1 MLQVGGGWEQS
12 KHWEVGHRGM
22 TSPPAPVPA
31 VGVEEG
37 GNKHRVPPYAALGC
51 TRFTF
56 IAHAPRGSNRLGP
69 PFPSF
74 STKGTQVRAESIPHT
89 PPQGYK
95 LPSEE
100 WGHLARVVRQDADRV
115 LGAAAQQAQHG
126 VLLEQNTVQEGGSGH
141 AIPSLHHQRKPELGP
156 TPDPRLQSDRRGL
169 HFTPPPSTLSTTG
182 CPEPIFQCFA
192 AEWAVSQGRGMGSAG
207 WPLPCVPRSS

>member
-1 MLQVGGGWEQS
+1 
-12 KHWEVGHRGM
+12 M

-74 STKGTQVRAESIPHT
+74 STKGTQVRAESVPHT
-89 PPQGYK
+89 PPGLQT
-95 LPSEE
+95 
-100 WGHLARVVRQDADRV
+100 AFRRVGSSGAGRQA
-115 LGAAAQQAQHG
+115 
-126 VLLEQNTVQEGGSGH
+126 
-141 AIPSLHHQRKPELGP
+141 
-156 TPDPRLQSDRRGL
+156 
-169 HFTPPPSTLSTTG
+169 G
-182 CPEPIFQCFA
+182 C
-192 AEWAVSQGRGMGSAG
+192 
-207 WPLPCVPRSS
+207 

>member
-12 KHWEVGHRGM
+12 KHWEAGHRGM

-69 PFPSF
+69 PFPFF
-74 STKGTQVRAESIPHT
+74 STKETQVRAESVPHT
-89 PPQGYK
+89 PPRVTNCLQKSGVIWRGSSGRMLTESSARPHSRHSMVYSWSRTRCRK
-95 LPSEE
+95 GAQATLSPPSTTKGNLS
-100 WGHLARVVRQDADRV
+100 WGRHL
-115 LGAAAQQAQHG
+115 
-126 VLLEQNTVQEGGSGH
+126 
-141 AIPSLHHQRKPELGP
+141 IPDCNQIAGDCISP
-156 TPDPRLQSDRRGL
+156 
-169 HFTPPPSTLSTTG
+169 PPPSTLSTTG